1 MATQDIP
8 NSLMEVIR
16 YFSDVDVCIEFVAS
30 LRWMEGV
37 VCPHCESKNVGFL
50 KTRRI
55 WKCRGCRKQF
65 SVKTGTIFEE
75 SPIALDKWLMAIW
88 LVVNCK
94 NGISSYEISRD
105 LKVTQKS
112 AWFMLHR
119 IRLALKNGSWEKMGG
134 SEGGACEIDE
144 TFVGGKLHN
153 MHKSR
158 AKALKMGMQG
168 QPANSYHTRH
178 ANKTAVFGIL
188 DRESRQVRAK
198 VVPNVKR
205 ETLQNEILKNIH
217 HGSAVYSDQAV
228 AYDKLKET
236 YIHETVN
243 HVNAYVEGNVHTNGL
258 ENFWSLMKRNLA
270 GTYVAVEP
278 FHLDAY
284 LDEQMFR
291 FNNRATKDNPLND
304 ADRFMLAVSQISGK
318 RLTYAELTGKVAE
331 TTPF

>member
-1 MATQDIP
+1 MANQDIP
-8 NSLMEVIR
+8 NSLIEVIR

-94 NGISSYEISRD
+94 NGISSYEIARD

-119 IRLALKNGSWEKMGG
+119 IRLALKNGTWEKMGG
-134 SEGGACEIDE
+134 TGGPIEIDE
-144 TFVGGKLHN
+144 TFIGGKPKN
-153 MHKSR
+153 MHTDKR
-158 AKALKMGMQG
+158 LKM
-168 QPANSYHTRH
+168 
-178 ANKTAVFGIL
+178 KTALYGYAEKAIVVGML
-188 DRESRQVRAK
+188 DRESRQVRAE
-198 VVPNVKR
+198 VIPNVKR
-205 ETLQNEILKNIH
+205 ETLQKKILERVGF
-217 HGSAVYSDQAV
+217 GSTVYTDKWAG
-228 AYDKLKET
+228 YDGLKAEK
-236 YIHETVN
+236 YIHDTVN
-243 HVNAYVEGNVHTNGL
+243 HAEEYVRGNVHTQGI
-258 ENFWSLMKRNLA
+258 ENFWSLLKRGLN

-291 FNNRATKDNPLND
+291 FNNRGTKENPLND
-304 ADRFMLAVSQISGK
+304 GDRFMLAVSQISGK
-318 RLTYAELTGKVAE
+318 RLTYAELTGKVAA
-331 TTPF
+331 PQA